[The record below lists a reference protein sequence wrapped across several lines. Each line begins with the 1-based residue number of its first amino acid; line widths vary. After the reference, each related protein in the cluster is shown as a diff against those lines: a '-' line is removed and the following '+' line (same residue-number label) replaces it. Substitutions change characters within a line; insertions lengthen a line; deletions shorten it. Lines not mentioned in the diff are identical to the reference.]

1 METHWKLS
9 IGDQGHKALVA
20 EGEVIS
26 GSKTERI
33 GKIGK
38 MIEQINTYAEAK
50 PRLLTAGAGIYK
62 HRKGKD

>member
-1 METHWKLS
+1 MQVSMHSVTNVLERGGTEESSMETHWQLS
-9 IGDQGHKALVA
+9 IGDQGHRALRA

-38 MIEQINTYAEAK
+38 MSK
-50 PRLLTAGAGIYK
+50 
-62 HRKGKD
+62 